1 METNTAILSLKR
13 YDELRDKER
22 TLGIV
27 LIELNQLRS
36 EKENLKNAIL
46 KENLDDFNIA
56 NYPLEDLCDLNSHT
70 SGLCNIKKLRL
81 LGISDED
88 MKIFI
93 TEEKE
98 YFEQQKVQIDG

>member
-22 TLGIV
+22 ALEIV
-27 LIELNQLRS
+27 LVELDQLKS
-36 EKENLKNAIL
+36 DKENFKNAIL
-46 KENLDDFNIA
+46 KENIDDFNIA